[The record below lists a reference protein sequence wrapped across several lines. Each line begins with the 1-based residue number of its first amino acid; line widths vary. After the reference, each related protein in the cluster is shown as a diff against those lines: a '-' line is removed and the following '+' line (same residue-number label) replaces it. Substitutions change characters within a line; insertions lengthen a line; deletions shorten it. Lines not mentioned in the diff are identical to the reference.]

1 MILDR
6 RIGRDFR
13 ENLLRNLSMIFII
26 ALSMSLVVSLC
37 SSTDCIVQTSEE
49 EGRACRLADG
59 SFDTYIPLSKRN
71 FQELSEIPVQIE
83 QMFYTDV
90 AANGTSTLRIFPNRK
105 KIDLPYPERGR
116 IPQADREVF

>member
-37 SSTDCIVQTSEE
+37 SSTDCIVQT
-49 EGRACRLADG
+49 
-59 SFDTYIPLSKRN
+59 
-71 FQELSEIPVQIE
+71 IE
-83 QMFYTDV
+83 W
-90 AANGTSTLRIFPNRK
+90 
-105 KIDLPYPERGR
+105 E
-116 IPQADREVF
+116 